1 MCKLVWRGE
10 RETVKWGLAGETG
23 MQWLPLITEEL
34 SGGRWMESI
43 WPQGVEP
50 GLVQQIGGRWIG
62 AQYLRRQTCSKKLRA
77 ASGEREFSSAP
88 KQLEQRAG
96 WVILTANMY
105 GNAYRGGLSASS
117 HCLLPCSPC
126 ERGTVSLSISLMGKW
141 SLGEKDSDLEL
152 SGVKLDDCRD
162 LSTPQDGYFL
172 LEQELPWRNSGIR
185 AIGSQKVKGYFRLDT
200 PDKRGKVWRL
210 EIWGELMNLS

>member
-1 MCKLVWRGE
+1 MCKLVWREE

-141 SLGEKDSDLEL
+141 SLGEKDSVTWSSQEL
-152 SGVKLDDCRD
+152 S
-162 LSTPQDGYFL
+162 SMTAETFL
-172 LEQELPWRNSGIR
+172 LLRMDISFLSRNSPEGIQ
-185 AIGSQKVKGYFRLDT
+185 GSE
-200 PDKRGKVWRL
+200 P
-210 EIWGELMNLS
+210 

>member
-1 MCKLVWRGE
+1 MEQGQMCKLVWRGE

-105 GNAYRGGLSASS
+105 GNAYRGGWALAHIASFRVHPVREALFLCPFHS
-117 HCLLPCSPC
+117 W
-126 ERGTVSLSISLMGKW
+126 ENGVSGRKTLWLWALRS
-141 SLGEKDSDLEL
+141 
-152 SGVKLDDCRD
+152 
-162 LSTPQDGYFL
+162 
-172 LEQELPWRNSGIR
+172 
-185 AIGSQKVKGYFRLDT
+185 
-200 PDKRGKVWRL
+200 
-210 EIWGELMNLS
+210 